1 MWFGGLLAQKL
12 AKDVA
17 ATEAWRKVHGKE
29 ERKKRYREQGQAEK
43 RNAAKKLKNTVD

>member
-1 MWFGGLLAQKL
+1 MGLTQKQ

-17 ATEAWRKVHGKE
+17 ATEAWRKAHSKE

-43 RNAAKKLKNTVD
+43 RKAAKKLKHAED